1 MNVSSMDSQAR
12 LKTTITKA
20 AALLPYD
27 VGQQLLALVTPQA
40 LATMAG
46 VIVLWAGSHFFGIDE
61 LADVILLVVGWVA
74 IGGVAV
80 EAGKKLYDFA
90 VKTNNAKVESDLD
103 TAAQDLAD
111 AITLIG
117 VNTVLALLLRKKP
130 GDTFKTTK
138 GGVRVPRY
146 SGEIAKKMN
155 LPRNTSPGWR
165 YRPKVVFTKR
175 NEVRQGATNI
185 AGDIRVGRNYYP
197 NTMSAAQAKEEMLVT
212 LYHEQVHQFIA
223 PKFYLF
229 RELRAFMRQS
239 GYLRSYLLR
248 YLEEALAETIGQMR
262 ARGMSTEYLIQ
273 GLKFPIVNT
282 EYQITYSLLR
292 SEAGGIL
299 LGPVVVGGIV
309 YNVFYGLIK

>member
-1 MNVSSMDSQAR
+1 
-12 LKTTITKA
+12 
-20 AALLPYD
+20 
-27 VGQQLLALVTPQA
+27 
-40 LATMAG
+40 
-46 VIVLWAGSHFFGIDE
+46 
-61 LADVILLVVGWVA
+61 
-74 IGGVAV
+74 
-80 EAGKKLYDFA
+80 
-90 VKTNNAKVESDLD
+90 
-103 TAAQDLAD
+103 
-111 AITLIG
+111 
-117 VNTVLALLLRKKP
+117 
-130 GDTFKTTK
+130 
-138 GGVRVPRY
+138 
-146 SGEIAKKMN
+146 MN

-185 AGDIRVGRNYYP
+185 AGDIRVERNYYP
-197 NTMSAAQAKEEMLVT
+197 SIMSAAQAKEEMLVT

-273 GLKFPIVNT
+273 GLKFPIVKT
-282 EYQITYSLLR
+282 AYQITYSLLR

-309 YNVFYGLIK
+309 YTVLYGLIK